1 MTWKEKIVEQYG
13 QEYIF
18 RQLAEESAELT
29 QAALKMVRVM
39 RDETPLRWQ
48 EGQERLLEEIA
59 DVKIML
65 EMMENTTLTTEAR
78 LQIERIYASKQKRM
92 KERMIED

>member
-1 MTWKEKIVEQYG
+1 MLWKNKIVEQYG

-39 RDETPLRWQ
+39 REETPVRWQ
-48 EGQERLLEEIA
+48 EAQEHLLKEIA
-59 DVKIML
+59 DVWSMADMLAEVVLTQEARFKIEAIRAEKEKRMRERML
-65 EMMENTTLTTEAR
+65 EE
-78 LQIERIYASKQKRM
+78 
-92 KERMIED
+92 

>member
-39 RDETPLRWQ
+39 RDETPVRWQ
-48 EGQERLLEEIA
+48 EAQDHLLEEIA
-59 DVKIML
+59 DVWIMTDMLAEDVLTQEARFKIEAIRAEKEKRMRERML
-65 EMMENTTLTTEAR
+65 EE
-78 LQIERIYASKQKRM
+78 
-92 KERMIED
+92 